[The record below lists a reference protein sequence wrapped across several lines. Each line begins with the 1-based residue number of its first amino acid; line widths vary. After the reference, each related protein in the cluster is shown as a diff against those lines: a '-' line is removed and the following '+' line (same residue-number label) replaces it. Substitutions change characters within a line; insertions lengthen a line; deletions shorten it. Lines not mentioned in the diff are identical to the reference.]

1 MARPAYQQLSNLTRA
16 HRWYG
21 LFSRGIRD
29 WLRHNEKVRDA
40 VREQLPEMIA
50 GADILNR
57 PSNHTVQI
65 PVHFLE
71 HYRFRLSTSNEQ
83 SGVGQGGGKPNDAYR
98 QGQGESSGTGT
109 GGSGDGELRFLLEL
123 RVEDIVDWIWNELHL
138 PDLKPRSS
146 DAIRDED
153 LVREGWSRH
162 GPNARLDRRL
172 TMKEAIKRRHAL
184 PAGAA
189 PFSDEDLRFR
199 QLARRRRPATD
210 AVVALVLDVSG
221 SMDEERRKLAKSF
234 FFWAIQGLRRQYGNT
249 LEIVFI
255 AHTNQAWEFT
265 EEQFFQVSAT
275 GGTTASSA
283 FQLALDIFAE
293 RYPTQRYNHYLFYA
307 SDGENFADDRALA
320 DSLLCQLGN
329 IVNFLGFV
337 ETPQNPHES
346 GLSETGRLFRSL
358 ESRDYSVGTYTI
370 HDRNDVW
377 NAVRRFFRRQ
387 ASADA
392 VKEA

>member
-123 RVEDIVDWIWNELHL
+123 RVEDIVDWIWNELC
-138 PDLKPRSS
+138 
-146 DAIRDED
+146 
-153 LVREGWSRH
+153 VRIESCYAH
-162 GPNARLDRRL
+162 
-172 TMKEAIKRRHAL
+172 
-184 PAGAA
+184 
-189 PFSDEDLRFR
+189 S
-199 QLARRRRPATD
+199 
-210 AVVALVLDVSG
+210 
-221 SMDEERRKLAKSF
+221 
-234 FFWAIQGLRRQYGNT
+234 IQ
-249 LEIVFI
+249 
-255 AHTNQAWEFT
+255 
-265 EEQFFQVSAT
+265 S
-275 GGTTASSA
+275 
-283 FQLALDIFAE
+283 
-293 RYPTQRYNHYLFYA
+293 
-307 SDGENFADDRALA
+307 
-320 DSLLCQLGN
+320 
-329 IVNFLGFV
+329 
-337 ETPQNPHES
+337 
-346 GLSETGRLFRSL
+346 
-358 ESRDYSVGTYTI
+358 
-370 HDRNDVW
+370 
-377 NAVRRFFRRQ
+377 
-387 ASADA
+387 
-392 VKEA
+392 